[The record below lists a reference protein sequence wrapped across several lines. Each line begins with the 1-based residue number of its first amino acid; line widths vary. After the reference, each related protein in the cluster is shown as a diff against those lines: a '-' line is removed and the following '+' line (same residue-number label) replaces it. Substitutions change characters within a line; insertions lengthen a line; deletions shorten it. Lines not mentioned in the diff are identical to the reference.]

1 MYSSY
6 SMSSLSGLTKVATV
20 PAAAVAS
27 TWEYAKQLSMQNLCH
42 VPTVTG
48 ATSSTFYCDGFYND
62 NAVSGLRVP
71 SRGGLAGYGGFAG
84 LECLSVS
91 HGVSSSY
98 ASYGSPL
105 CEAAEDWDTTP
116 VLVAS

>member
-6 SMSSLSGLTKVATV
+6 SMSSLSGLVKVATV

-27 TWEYAKQLSMQNLCH
+27 TWEYTKQLSMQNLCH

-48 ATSSTFYCDGFYND
+48 ATSSTFYADGFYND

-71 SRGGLAGYGGFAG
+71 SRGGHANASGHAG
-84 LECLSVS
+84 LESLSVDV
-91 HGVSSSY
+91 GVSTS
-98 ASYGSPL
+98 AARFGSPL

-116 VLVAS
+116 VLVSA

>member
-1 MYSSY
+1 
-6 SMSSLSGLTKVATV
+6 MSSLSGLVKVATV

-27 TWEYAKQLSMQNLCH
+27 TWEYTKQLSMQNLCH

-48 ATSSTFYCDGFYND
+48 ATSSTFYGDGFYND

-71 SRGGLAGYGGFAG
+71 YRGGHAGYGGFAG
-84 LECLSVS
+84 LEFLSVNA
-91 HGVSSSY
+91 GVSTSS
-98 ASYGSPL
+98 AHYGSPL

-116 VLVAS
+116 VLVAA